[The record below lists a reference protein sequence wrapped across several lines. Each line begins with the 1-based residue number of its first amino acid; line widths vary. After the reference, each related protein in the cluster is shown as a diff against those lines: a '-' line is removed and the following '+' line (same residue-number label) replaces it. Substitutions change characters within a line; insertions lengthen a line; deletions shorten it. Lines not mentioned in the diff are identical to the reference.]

1 MMRVLVVDDEPPA
14 RSALVKLLSRRTDID
29 EFEVAEDA
37 VQALTHLAKGHFDL
51 LLLDI
56 HMPEMSGLELI
67 EYLGKQSGPLPSVI
81 FVTAHDEHAVEA
93 FHRRA
98 VDYVLKPFVPARV
111 HEALDVA
118 IRRSSQERA
127 ERIVEMLKDLRLR
140 PERSSRIAIKD
151 KGRVVFVD
159 VTDITSVEAS
169 ANYVLLQQKSGAH
182 LLRETIAT
190 VAEKLKPHGF
200 IRIHR
205 SVLVNSQQIES
216 IQPGV
221 GTEYVLRTKNG
232 KEYHV
237 TRTYRENLRDL
248 AAFWIG
254 SEAFDLD

>member
-1 MMRVLVVDDEPPA
+1 MMRVLVVDDEPPV
-14 RSALVKLLSRRTDID
+14 RSALSKLLGQRKDID

-37 VQALTHLAKGHFDL
+37 LQALAHLAKAPFDVL
-51 LLLDI
+51 VLDI
-56 HMPEMSGLELI
+56 HMPQMSGLELI
-67 EYLGKQSGPLPSVI
+67 EQLSKQTGPPPSVI
-81 FVTAHDEHAVEA
+81 FVTAHQEHAVEA
-93 FHRRA
+93 FKKRA
-98 VDYVLKPFVPARV
+98 VDYVLKPFIPARV

-118 IRRSSQERA
+118 VRRSTQERA
-127 ERIVEMLKDLRLR
+127 ERIVEMLKDIRLR

-151 KGRVVFVD
+151 KGRVVFIDVD
-159 VTDITSVEAS
+159 DITSVEAN
-169 ANYVLLQQKSGAH
+169 ANYVLLHQNSGAH

-205 SVLVNSQQIES
+205 SVLVNSHHVEC
-216 IQPGV
+216 IQAGI

-237 TRTYRENLRDL
+237 TRTYRENLREL

-254 SEAFDLD
+254 SEVFDLD